1 MDVPAAWITLAVGV
15 GLLLVASFPLRT
27 RVDRPV
33 LDGLLVLAGAGI
45 GVGGLLF
52 LENVGLAS
60 WIATPVVLG
69 VATLA
74 HVRALF
80 AGAGPFRT

>member
-1 MDVPAAWITLAVGV
+1 MNMPAAWITLAAGV
-15 GLLLVASFPLRT
+15 GLLLIASFPLRT
-27 RVDRPV
+27 RVGRRV

-60 WIATPVVLG
+60 WIVTPVVLG

-80 AGAGPFRT
+80 ADAGPFRT